1 MKKVMLILMFSL
13 FILSLP
19 AGEMLKVNLP
29 IGGSDGVNLL
39 IFGFTDSTDVPVDSS
54 GDKSAV
60 TLVYDGVRNI
70 ADNTDDACF
79 VYYRSIGDNRYSI
92 GFTEGEGL
100 RNDEGF
106 IIDYVATIDG
116 SSYSSSTDVASGM
129 IDISGTAFGVLPV
142 HIETESIAEM
152 ASSAPAGKYTGSLTL
167 SVLVEE

>member
-13 FILSLP
+13 FILPLA
-19 AGEMLKVNLP
+19 AGEMLQVNLP
-29 IGGSDGVNLL
+29 IGGAYGVSLL
-39 IFGFTDSTDVPVDSS
+39 FFGFTDSAEVPVDSS
-54 GDKSAV
+54 ADKSAV
-60 TLVYDGVRNI
+60 TLAYDGNRNI
-70 ADNTDDACF
+70 ADNADDACF
-79 VYYRSIGDNRYSI
+79 VYYRSIGDDRYRI

-100 RNDEGF
+100 RNEDGTV
-106 IIDYVATIDG
+106 IDYVATIDG
-116 SSYSSSTDVASGM
+116 SSYSSSTGASSGM